1 MIVFTVDEIQDEGLA
16 LVGLNLAPQERGG
29 IKRNARRF
37 MENFGSS
44 PAACAVIWH
53 DLQSTSIP
61 AARIS
66 PKSAK
71 EVRKFLLS
79 MYYLYN
85 YPKEKR
91 IPGAVKVC
99 DRTAREAAWKYAVK
113 IHLNNTSNTL

>member
-37 MENFGSS
+37 MENFASS
-44 PAACAVIWH
+44 PAVCAVIWH
-53 DLQSTSIP
+53 DLQSTNIP
-61 AARIS
+61 AAWIS

-79 MYYLYN
+79 MS
-85 YPKEKR
+85 KEKKR
-91 IPGAVKVC
+91 AEF
-99 DRTAREAAWKYAVK
+99 DTSALARDLERHPRPEHDA
-113 IHLNNTSNTL
+113 TSTKKFDVESSLQV

>member
-37 MENFGSS
+37 MENFASS
-44 PAACAVIWH
+44 PAVCAVIWH
-53 DLQSTSIP
+53 DLQSTNIP

-79 MYYLYN
+79 MS
-85 YPKEKR
+85 KEKS
-91 IPGAVKVC
+91 IPGEYFA
-99 DRTAREAAWKYAVK
+99 
-113 IHLNNTSNTL
+113 NTSTKKFDVESSSQV